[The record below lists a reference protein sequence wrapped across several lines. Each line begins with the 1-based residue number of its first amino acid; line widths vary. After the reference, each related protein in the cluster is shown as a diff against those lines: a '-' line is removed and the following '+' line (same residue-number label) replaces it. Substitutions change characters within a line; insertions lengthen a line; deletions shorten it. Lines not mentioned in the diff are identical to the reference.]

1 MRFNNYMSKTE
12 KELAFL
18 RDLVIDEGW
27 TQRFTDILDE
37 NFKVAGKADIL
48 YVNAGTGNHALAL
61 KQSMR
66 KKVPLHGV
74 VETDELLTIARA
86 KAAAT
91 NKDVTFSTDLPDGT
105 YEVVLADASFTPPGE
120 LQELVER
127 ITPLS
132 KNQVFFYLPTAG
144 SFGEVYSLLW
154 ESVYNAGLLDKGT
167 EVERLITQI
176 PTVSDAE
183 KIAADAG
190 LENVTAITKIENF
203 DFATS
208 KEFLEAPLIADLLLP
223 SWLDFLSE
231 KEIKPVLK
239 ELAKAID
246 NEGDNLTFRF
256 SVKATLI
263 TGDKPEK

>member
-1 MRFNNYMSKTE
+1 MSKTE
-12 KELAFL
+12 KEIAYL

-61 KQSMR
+61 KQKMR

-74 VETDELLTIARA
+74 VETNELLTIAEA
-86 KAAAT
+86 KAAASD
-91 NKDVTFSTDLPDGT
+91 KDVTFSTGLPGDT

-120 LQELVER
+120 LKDLVEK

-132 KNQVFFYLPTAG
+132 ENQVFFFLPTAG

-154 ESVYNAGLLDKGT
+154 ESLYNAGLLDKGA
-167 EVERLITQI
+167 EVERLITQL

-183 KIAADAG
+183 QIAAGAG
-190 LENVTAITKIENF
+190 LANVTAITKIEDF

-208 KEFLEAPLIADLLLP
+208 KEFLESPLVADFLLP
-223 SWLDFLSE
+223 GWFGFLTE
-231 KEIKPVLK
+231 KESKQVRK
-239 ELAKAID
+239 HLARAID
-246 NEGDNLTFRF
+246 EEGDDLTFRF
-256 SVKATLI
+256 SVKATLVS
-263 TGDKPEK
+263 GEKGAAIQA